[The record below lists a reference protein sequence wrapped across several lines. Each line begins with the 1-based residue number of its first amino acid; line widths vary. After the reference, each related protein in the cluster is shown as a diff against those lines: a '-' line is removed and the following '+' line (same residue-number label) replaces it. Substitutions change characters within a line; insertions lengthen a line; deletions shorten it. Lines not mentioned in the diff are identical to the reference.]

1 MQALPTLICKITLA
15 LMSRYFYKSGLFHA
29 SIYWEGF
36 IVTASQEWMNH
47 NTVCWWF
54 LLQIVCMSLCTSVL
68 GLHTGT
74 LCESETASDY
84 MSACVC
90 VCSRA
95 HVNVHEGERFP
106 NMSLECLLYPIQYLF
121 LAPHISVLIDSSD
134 SRQDNN
140 RTALPLSFSP
150 PLLLPSPRS
159 TTQGWRDGNR
169 EIKGGW
175 TRGRRNW
182 PLCVTSFFQ
191 NPCAGAQRWR
201 EKMSEWRRKMLG
213 DGNKWARRMKT
224 TSRCG
229 KLREFSGG
237 DNGGDATEMVSKRE
251 NKGSKETENGRGS
264 DGESGGR
271 MLMGQG
277 GRHMR
282 GGSKMRRDDEEKK
295 YTSKWQTGKHKI
307 KESEGVEK

>member
-1 MQALPTLICKITLA
+1 MQALLTLICKITLA

-36 IVTASQEWMNH
+36 IVTASQEWMS
-47 NTVCWWF
+47 NTVRWWF
-54 LLQIVCMSLCTSVL
+54 LLQIVCMSLCTTVL
-68 GLHTGT
+68 GLHTPCVSQRRRVIT
-74 LCESETASDY
+74 WVHV
-84 MSACVC
+84 CVC

-121 LAPHISVLIDSSD
+121 LAPHISVPIDSSD

-169 EIKGGW
+169 EIKGGR

-182 PLCVTSFFQ
+182 PLCVTSFFH
-191 NPCAGAQRWR
+191 NPCAGVQRWR
-201 EKMSEWRRKMLG
+201 EKMSEWRRKVLG

-224 TSRCG
+224 TSRCR
-229 KLREFSGG
+229 KLREFGG
-237 DNGGDATEMVSKRE
+237 G
-251 NKGSKETENGRGS
+251 
-264 DGESGGR
+264 
-271 MLMGQG
+271 
-277 GRHMR
+277 
-282 GGSKMRRDDEEKK
+282 
-295 YTSKWQTGKHKI
+295 
-307 KESEGVEK
+307 